1 MRLSALDLPLMIAVA
16 LIVVGVVGIARSQ
29 SSIQGDLPIGQITV
43 EPTEYPGYYCGSH
56 DCQLHVDATSKFA
69 PIPAQTPD
77 YRDWGVINQRPAGE
91 LYAFCDTDWPE
102 VCNQKV
108 LMLKD
113 ACEQTVE
120 VYGNGSDR
128 FSCAVVDD
136 ATRDAYMRTVDRDV
150 YERTVEAWA
159 AGR

>member
-1 MRLSALDLPLMIAVA
+1 MRSVILAIILLAAFAWAIL
-16 LIVVGVVGIARSQ
+16 ARE
-29 SSIQGDLPIGQITV
+29 T
-43 EPTEYPGYYCGSH
+43 
-56 DCQLHVDATSKFA
+56 
-69 PIPAQTPD
+69 
-77 YRDWGVINQRPAGE
+77 RAGE
-91 LYAFCDTDWPE
+91 PDVPAWGKAYHTCGTFGATDDDCDPPKSGSLYAFCDTDWPE

-120 VYGNGSDR
+120 LYGGGDPR

-136 ATRDAYMRTVDRDV
+136 ATRDAYLETLDPDMR
-150 YERTVEAWA
+150 ERTVEAWA

>member
-1 MRLSALDLPLMIAVA
+1 MRFAIIAA
-16 LIVVGVVGIARSQ
+16 TLIGAYLFAIYSTRARAQES
-29 SSIQGDLPIGQITV
+29 
-43 EPTEYPGYYCGSH
+43 EYPGYYCGSH
-56 DCQLHVDATSKFA
+56 DCRLHVDSS
-69 PIPAQTPD
+69 PIPMSTPE
-77 YRDWGVINQRPAGE
+77 VPAWAKAYHICGTFGATADDCDPPKIGE
-91 LYAFCDTDWPE
+91 LYAFCNAEWKE

-113 ACEQTVE
+113 TCEQTVE
-120 VYGNGSDR
+120 MYGGGDSR
-128 FSCAVVDD
+128 FSCAAVDD